1 MFVFGGFHRELF
13 IIYYVFN
20 ITIII
25 IYLRFQLQRLHE
37 NDPNKNRF
45 SSQTKGGKNCSKSDE
60 KLLLTQRLVL
70 VRPLSLC
77 CSSEVSG
84 AEVEERRGGAGEAAL

>member
-45 SSQTKGGKNCSKSDE
+45 SSQTKSDE

-77 CSSEVSG
+77 CSGEVSG